1 MGRDVTE
8 IVIED
13 KPTKATLD
21 IIDNGLDV
29 YNAQFS
35 PEHFEEF
42 VATLKL
48 PSGEVKGGIYSIAWA
63 EMLFIK
69 WFWIEEAFRRQGH
82 GRALMAATEA
92 EGRRR
97 GCRAAWLDTFEFQAR
112 PFYEKLGY
120 KPFGTLDYPA
130 GFKRFFLTKTL

>member
-1 MGRDVTE
+1 MAHEAVE
-8 IVIED
+8 IVIEE
-13 KPTKATLD
+13 KPSKETLAVL
-21 IIDNGLDV
+21 DNGLDV

-42 VATLKL
+42 VAALKA
-48 PSGEVKGGIYSIAWA
+48 PSGEVKGGIYAIVWA

-69 WFWIEEAFRRQGH
+69 WFWIHEACRRQGR
-82 GRALMAATEA
+82 GREVMAAAEA

-97 GCRAAWLDTFEFQAR
+97 GCTAVWLDTFEFQAR

-120 KPFGTLDYPA
+120 ELFGTLDYPA
-130 GFKRFFLTKTL
+130 GFKRYFLKKAL